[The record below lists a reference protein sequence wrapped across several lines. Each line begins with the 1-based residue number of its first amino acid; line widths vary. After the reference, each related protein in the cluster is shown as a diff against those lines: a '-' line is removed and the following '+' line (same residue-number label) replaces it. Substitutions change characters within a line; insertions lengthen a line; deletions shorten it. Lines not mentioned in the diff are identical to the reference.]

1 MKTEALANIDPQ
13 TMEENA
19 AAAESVLKAM
29 ANRTR
34 LLILCHL
41 ARGEMSVSQLN
52 EQVPLSQSA
61 LSQHL
66 ARLRQDGMVKTRR
79 AAQSIYYS
87 LNQGLPAQIIA
98 VLYSHYC
105 LEKGEEDET
114 QVQ

>member
-1 MKTEALANIDPQ
+1 MIKEALANIDTQ
-13 TMEENA
+13 AVEANA
-19 AAAESVLKAM
+19 SAAEKVLKAM
-29 ANRTR
+29 ANRQR

-52 EQVPLSQSA
+52 EQIPLSQSA

-79 AAQSIYYS
+79 EAQSIYYS
-87 LNQGLPAQIIA
+87 LKQGLPARIIS

-105 LEKGEEDET
+105 LEEAGEEGADT
-114 QVQ
+114 